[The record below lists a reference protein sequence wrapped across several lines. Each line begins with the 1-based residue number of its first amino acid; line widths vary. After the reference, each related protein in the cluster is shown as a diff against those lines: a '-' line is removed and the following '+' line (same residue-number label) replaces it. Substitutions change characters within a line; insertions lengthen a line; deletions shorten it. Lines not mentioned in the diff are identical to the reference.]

1 MKTLTRKPVRSRLA
15 NHIRA
20 YCKSK
25 GIRCSSKR
33 IQVANCLKKAN
44 KYVDA
49 DELLMIMRKEQ
60 IRISFPYIYQCLNW
74 LEEIQF
80 VSRQMGTD
88 KRQKFCISPT
98 LPELVTRQS
107 VA

>member
-1 MKTLTRKPVRSRLA
+1 MNTLSRKPVRSRLA

-74 LEEIQF
+74 LEDIQF

-88 KRQKFCISPT
+88 KRQKFSISAT
-98 LPELVTRQS
+98 LPELSGR
-107 VA
+107 

>member
-1 MKTLTRKPVRSRLA
+1 MNTLGRKPVRSRLA

-20 YCKSK
+20 YCTSK

-44 KYVDA
+44 KYIDA
-49 DELLMIMRKEQ
+49 NELLIIMRSEQ
-60 IRISFPYIYQCLNW
+60 IRISSPYIYQCLNW

-80 VSRQMGTD
+80 VSRQMGAD
-88 KRQKFCISPT
+88 KRLKFSISAT
-98 LPELVTRQS
+98 IPELSGR
-107 VA
+107 